1 MGRIRTVKPEF
12 NSHEGLSSLSCQ
24 AHLLAEALLCYA
36 DDEGYFNAN
45 PGLVR
50 AGTCPLR
57 EDFQNISGLLTEL
70 SGNGYIRMGTCSGKH
85 YGQIVHFSAHQKISH
100 ATPSKI
106 SSLPIEWNA
115 DPAGSGKTPENSRKT
130 PKTKRKALEILRPE
144 QGTGN
149 REQGRE
155 QGTGKG
161 TGNRE
166 PADADETAAFEFE
179 PSPDSGPTATSQP
192 QMELFAA
199 VKKFEEAPPGDARPI
214 GRERHDAIREVFAFY
229 LTEIGR
235 NPKTYTLTNARRVMA
250 HNRLDEALGMTA
262 GNLHG
267 AGELLKVAVEQMAL
281 SDFHMGRTERTG
293 GKRYCDW
300 EVLFRSAEQFQKWL
314 QIAEEREA
322 KEAKH
327 A

>member
-1 MGRIRTVKPEF
+1 RTVKPEF
-12 NSHEGLSSLSCQ
+12 NSHEGLSALSCQ

-155 QGTGKG
+155 QGTGSPPMRMNPRPSSL
-161 TGNRE
+161 NRVRILDQRQ
-166 PADADETAAFEFE
+166 PANPRWNSLRLSKSLKRRRPATHA
-179 PSPDSGPTATSQP
+179 PS
-192 QMELFAA
+192 A
-199 VKKFEEAPPGDARPI
+199 VSA
-214 GRERHDAIREVFAFY
+214 
-229 LTEIGR
+229 
-235 NPKTYTLTNARRVMA
+235 
-250 HNRLDEALGMTA
+250 MT
-262 GNLHG
+262 
-267 AGELLKVAVEQMAL
+267 
-281 SDFHMGRTERTG
+281 
-293 GKRYCDW
+293 
-300 EVLFRSAEQFQKWL
+300 RSARYLRFT
-314 QIAEEREA
+314 
-322 KEAKH
+322 
-327 A
+327 